1 MSFSKLKNKRGLIEI
16 MTRKNGLGK
25 GIEAL
30 FADVGLSD
38 MVESGAQEQDGD
50 MVVLPMSQIKP
61 NHSQPR
67 YCFDQESIKNLSESI
82 KLNGLLQPIVVR
94 KIGNN
99 KFEIV
104 AGERRFRASKLAGL
118 KKIPAIVKNL
128 SDQISTEFALIE
140 NLQRENLNPIEE
152 AKGFLVLI
160 KKYGLTQAEVAQK
173 VGKSRSAVAN
183 SIRLLNLPEEI
194 LRFVENFQLSE
205 GQARALLAVSEVGL
219 MKKLAQKAIE
229 NGLSVRELERL
240 CVSKKSVKKNKK
252 NESNNKIYQEIE
264 QSMKAEIRRNVKI
277 EVVSG
282 EKGRLII
289 DFYNR
294 DDLIS
299 MAYVL
304 ANVRR

>member
-1 MSFSKLKNKRGLIEI
+1 MIK
-16 MTRKNGLGK
+16 KNGLGK

-30 FADVGLSD
+30 FADIGLSD
-38 MVESGAQEQDGD
+38 VVEGGGQEQNSE
-50 MVVLPMSQIKP
+50 MMVLPLSQIKP
-61 NHSQPR
+61 NHNQPR

-94 KIGNN
+94 KIGDD

-118 KKIPAIVKNL
+118 EKIPAIVKDL

-160 KKYGLTQAEVAQK
+160 KNYGLTQAEVAQK

-194 LRFVENFQLSE
+194 IRLVENFQLSE
-205 GQARALLAVSEVGL
+205 GQARTLLSVSEVDL
-219 MKKLAQKAIE
+219 MKKLAQKAVK
-229 NGLSVRELERL
+229 NNLSVRELERL
-240 CVSKKSVKKNKK
+240 CVSKKNVKKTKK
-252 NESNNKIYQEIE
+252 NESDNRIYQEIE

-299 MAYVL
+299 MAYLL
-304 ANVRR
+304 ANVRK